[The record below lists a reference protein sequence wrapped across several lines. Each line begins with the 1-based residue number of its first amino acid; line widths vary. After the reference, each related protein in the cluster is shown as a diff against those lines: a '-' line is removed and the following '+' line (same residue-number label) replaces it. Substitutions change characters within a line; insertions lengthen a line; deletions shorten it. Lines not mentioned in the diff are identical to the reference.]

1 MTSRIKLVQ
10 NDTQPPLVVSLKQ
23 KPSDDPLDFSNAS
36 DVVRLKMRELGST
49 TLQETVVG
57 TKLTG
62 FLKANGTIDTDAP
75 YNVAGAGGRVQFEW
89 AGTDALTGDAGR
101 YEGEIEITYADG
113 TVQTVYEE
121 LRFTIREEF

>member
-10 NDTQPPLVVSLKQ
+10 NDTQPPLVLSLKR
-23 KPSDDPLDFSNAS
+23 KPSDDPLDFSNAG
-36 DVVRLKMRELGST
+36 DVVRLKMRAVGST

-62 FLKANGTIDTDAP
+62 FLKDNGTIDTDAP
-75 YNVAGAGGRVQFEW
+75 YNVAGAGGRAQFDW
-89 AGTDALTGDAGR
+89 AGTSALAGDAGR
-101 YEGEIEITYADG
+101 YEGEIEITYNDG
-113 TVQTVYEE
+113 TVETVYEE